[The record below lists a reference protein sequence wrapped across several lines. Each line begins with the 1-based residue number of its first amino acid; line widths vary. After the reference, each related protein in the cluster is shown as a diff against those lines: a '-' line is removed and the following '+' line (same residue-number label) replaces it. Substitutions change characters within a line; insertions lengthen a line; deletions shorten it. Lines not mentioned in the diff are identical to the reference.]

1 MFFDEQYINIIS
13 WNIMTSISTDAENNF
28 EYLLNRN
35 HLAMSLDQIMDID
48 GQYNLETF
56 FKNINHHLYYQTV
69 W

>member
-1 MFFDEQYINIIS
+1 MKN
-13 WNIMTSISTDAENNF
+13 ISTDAENNF

-69 W
+69 